1 MMIDYQSEVSDVRFV
16 VTDDGLDLTYREWP
30 GASHERPPLVLVH
43 GFLVDYREWEDVAT
57 RLSDR
62 RRIIAVDLPGYGKSP
77 IPDGASPD
85 LPLFVRAVAGAIRA
99 LCPGPVD
106 LAGHSMGGGIAIAVA
121 AQHPA
126 LVRRLVPVDAL
137 SFPFRMPFKGRL
149 PLIPGFGRLLF
160 KKLYRRGMFLDYF
173 RSDVV
178 HDPASLNLARIDHYY
193 RAFDTPERRDWAFR
207 TLPLTADPSPI
218 AALAPLVKQ
227 PTLILWGEHDR
238 LIPRHVAESLH
249 RAIAGSRLEWIGG
262 SGHAPV
268 EEQPDETARHMA
280 AFLV

>member
-1 MMIDYQSEVSDVRFV
+1 MHDYPSEISEVRFV
-16 VTDDGLDLTYREWP
+16 VTDDGLELMYREWP
-30 GASHERPPLVLVH
+30 GPDRGRPPLMLVH

-57 RLSDR
+57 RLSER
-62 RRIIAVDLPGYGKSP
+62 HRVLALDLPGYGKTP
-77 IPDGASPD
+77 IPVGGASPD
-85 LPLFVRAVAGAIRA
+85 LALFVRAVSGAIRA
-99 LCPGPVD
+99 LCPGAVD

-121 AQHPA
+121 AHHPE

-160 KKLYRRGMFLDYF
+160 KRLYGRRLFLDYF
-173 RSDVV
+173 KNDVV
-178 HDPASLNLARIDHYY
+178 HDPRRLNLARIDHYY
-193 RAFDTPERRDWAFR
+193 RMFDRPERRDWAFR
-207 TLPLTADPSPI
+207 TLPLTADPSEI
-218 AALAPLVKQ
+218 AALAPRVKA

-249 RAIAGSRLEWIGG
+249 AAIAGSRLEWIPD

-268 EEQPDETARHMA
+268 EEQPEETARRIA
-280 AFLV
+280 DFLE